1 MVHVSPKKEILFIFY
16 FSDAKVKEKVADL
29 LLGLMSSHDT
39 RYQQDK
45 WSPQRRISTRVAL
58 MYLPL
63 LTAVTTDSSF
73 LNILQ
78 IDCEN
83 SNDAV
88 KNKLLNNEN
97 ENDFDSYSGYKSKK
111 L

>member
-1 MVHVSPKKEILFIFY
+1 MVYIIY
-16 FSDAKVKEKVADL
+16 SDLKVKEKVVDL

-45 WSPQRRISTRVAL
+45 WASKRKVSSRVTL

-73 LNILQ
+73 LNLLQ
-78 IDCEN
+78 LDFEN
-83 SNDAV
+83 NDIV
-88 KNKLLNNEN
+88 KNKPNKETEN
-97 ENDFDSYSGYKSKK
+97 EFDSHTNDGYKSKR
-111 L
+111 

>member
-1 MVHVSPKKEILFIFY
+1 M
-16 FSDAKVKEKVADL
+16 KVKEKVVDL

-45 WSPQRRISTRVAL
+45 WSSKRKAASRVTL

-73 LNILQ
+73 LNLLQ
-78 IDCEN
+78 LDFEN
-83 SNDAV
+83 NDIV
-88 KNKLLNNEN
+88 KNKSNKES
-97 ENDFDSYSGYKSKK
+97 ENDFDSYTNDGCKTKRSIIYNIFNTNYFIN
-111 L
+111 